1 MRRGIVPPRRPEGIR
16 WLRSD
21 GMPNFSDRVHKHP
34 GDAKILARRP
44 VYTITKTATILMAAE
59 EITRHNVRALPVV
72 VPNIEKLEGMLTAM
86 DLVNYFGGGELYNIV
101 RNRHKDN
108 IYSALLKEHVE
119 SIMNPNPV
127 YVTIYDKLPTILE
140 LMVLKNVGVVPVVM
154 EDGSIWGI
162 ITEHDLVRE
171 LVEKKV
177 GVKVAEVMTREVIT
191 IESGATIKEAAQRM
205 VKYGIR
211 RLPIIEEDG
220 SIWGLVTA
228 KDIVKFF
235 GSHDVFRYI
244 EGASME
250 EALRT
255 PVKVVAT
262 PGYYAIPPDADV
274 GDAATL
280 MAEKGTS
287 SLLVVE
293 DGQLR
298 GIITERDILYAVA
311 AQRKEEAGQQ
321 TGRG

>member
-1 MRRGIVPPRRPEGIR
+1 VRRGVVAPPRRPEGIR

-21 GMPNFSDRVHKHP
+21 GTPNFSDRVHKHP
-34 GDAKILARRP
+34 GDAKIIARRP
-44 VYTITKTATILMAAE
+44 VYTTTKTATILMAAE
-59 EITRHNVRALPVV
+59 EMTRRGVRALPVV
-72 VPNIEKLEGMLTAM
+72 VPNSEKLEGMLTTM
-86 DLVNYFGGGELYNIV
+86 DLVNYLGGGELYNIV
-101 RNRHKDN
+101 KNRHGGN

-127 YVTIYDKLPTILE
+127 YVTIYDKLPKILE
-140 LMVLKNVGVVPVVM
+140 TMVLRNVGVIPVVM
-154 EDGSIWGI
+154 DDGSIWGI

-177 GVKVAEVMTREVIT
+177 GVKVAEVMTKEVIT
-191 IESGATIKEAAQRM
+191 IGSSSSIKEAAERM

-211 RLPIIEEDG
+211 RLPVVEDDG
-220 SIWGLVTA
+220 SIWGIVTA
-228 KDIVKFF
+228 KDIVRFF

-250 EALRT
+250 EALRA
-255 PVKVVAT
+255 PVKLVAA
-262 PGYYAIPPDADV
+262 PGYYTISPEADV

-298 GIITERDILYAVA
+298 GIITERDVLFAVA
-311 AQRKEEAGQQ
+311 ASREKH
-321 TGRG
+321 